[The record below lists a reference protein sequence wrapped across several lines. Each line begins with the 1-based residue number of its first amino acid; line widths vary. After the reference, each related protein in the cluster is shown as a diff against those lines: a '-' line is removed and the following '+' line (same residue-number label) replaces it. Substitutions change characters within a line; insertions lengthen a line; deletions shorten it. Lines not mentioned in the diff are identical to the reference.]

1 MRISVATCVV
11 ALLTASVASAGPGSG
26 KERNPTCFLDKAQFA
41 VGRPYSKQLAE
52 EARQA
57 AQARVVRKL
66 DPGRSYT
73 MEYLEGRLSL
83 DLDGRGVV
91 RAVRCG

>member
-11 ALLTASVASAGPGSG
+11 ALLTASVASAGPGSR
-26 KERNPTCFLDKAQFA
+26 KERNPACFLHKAQFV

-57 AQARVVRKL
+57 VQARVARKL
-66 DPGRSYT
+66 EPGRSYT
-73 MEYLEGRLSL
+73 MEYVEGRLSL